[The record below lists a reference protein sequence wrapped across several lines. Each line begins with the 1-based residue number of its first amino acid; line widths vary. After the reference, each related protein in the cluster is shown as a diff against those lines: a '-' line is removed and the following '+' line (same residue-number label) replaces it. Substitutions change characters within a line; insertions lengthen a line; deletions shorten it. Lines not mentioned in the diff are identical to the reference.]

1 MKALVLS
8 LALVAAS
15 AAGAV
20 TVPNGDF
27 SAGNSG
33 FTSDYTFGPA
43 VTGSQYYDVQTNAQT
58 SHPSYVSFGDHTTGT
73 GLYLIANGAEVADAT
88 VYRSASIAVL
98 AGTTYSFGAF
108 LANAYPGNPA
118 AIDFRVALGAGPATS
133 IGSFT
138 IPAGSGVWNSAAQP
152 FFTGA
157 ATSVLLSFVDLNL
170 AAGGNDFAIDDIT
183 LTQVSAAVPEP
194 AMWSMMIAGF
204 GLVGA
209 VLRRRATVA
218 A

>member
-1 MKALVLS
+1 MKTLLCS

-15 AAGAV
+15 TAGAA

-27 SAGNSG
+27 SGGNSG
-33 FTSDYTFGPA
+33 FTSDYSFGPA
-43 VTGSQYYDVQTNAQT
+43 VTGSQYYDVQANAQT
-58 SHPSYVSFGDHTTGT
+58 IHPSYVSFGDHTTGT
-73 GLYLIANGAEVADAT
+73 GLYLIANGAENANAS

-108 LANAYPGNPA
+108 LANAYPDSPA
-118 AIDFRVALGAGPATS
+118 SIDFRVALGAGPATS

-138 IPAGSGVWNSAAQP
+138 IPVGSGIWNSAAQT

-157 ATSVLLSFVDLNL
+157 ATSVFLSFVDLNL
-170 AAGGNDFAIDDIT
+170 APGGNDFAIDDIT
-183 LTQVSAAVPEP
+183 LTQVNAVPEP
-194 AMWSMMIAGF
+194 AMWSMMIVGF

-209 VLRRRATVA
+209 GLRRRAAVA